1 MARKEKNRFAK
12 VFLIIRLLLL
22 VGVFFAAL
30 WYFSGH
36 YLTIRNFRNVTNVT
50 TMAESSIPYISIVTQ
65 DREINRL
72 IGYTSNLDW
81 ELNRET
87 ITPIS
92 SDKTFTLK
100 IYENKLVAKKL
111 KYELFDVSTGA
122 LLETVTVNS
131 LNETEFE
138 DCKSTKVNIKADL
151 ARGTEY
157 SVKITLVTSDSRRI
171 YYYTRV
177 KLYEKGYVP
186 EKIDYAVWFRD
197 SLIEKKNQAQ
207 IEKNLET
214 KSNSNRT
221 NFAHVDIDCT
231 WTMASWGNL
240 IPKVVAELPPTITDF
255 YEEYASIVLNYIVE
269 INGDSGVE
277 YLRVR
282 ETIRLL
288 YTTLRTYLYT
298 YDRVTE
304 TIYDVANTYLYSSDL
319 KLGITNDTDM
329 QILTT
334 PNYKYTAF
342 VHNGE
347 LLMYDSPQNAVVN
360 IFSFREDIKDP
371 DVSQL
376 DHNVKVLNM
385 DANGNLDFV
394 VYGYM
399 RRGEYEGRVG
409 IVFYTY
415 DRENARLTE
424 QAYIPVNTTY
434 QLLKDELNDF
444 LYKSI
449 NKVVYLYMY
458 DTLYSYNIT
467 TKKVTAVA
475 PGVPEGHFA
484 YLSGAKRVLWQGEQ
498 DDARSRSLTLM
509 NLESGEK
516 QEWKTQDDEVICLL
530 GEIDRNALVGTAK
543 KADILRNPDGSQIV
557 PMYKIEVVDA
567 ERKVLK
573 TYEDSGR
580 YVTGVKRADGVI
592 ILERVMKN
600 ADGTG
605 YVKIDSDGI
614 SNRLSDSSLAVSV
627 INRTSNTAKTEYYI
641 AFPSN
646 ITMKETPAFAGVSI
660 TVLNSD
666 TTVNITAGEDISE
679 FYRTYSFGRVVTRT
693 ASAADAIALADSD
706 EGIGAVLDGSGR
718 IVWERGVKAARS
730 SVTGLVLGVNEG
742 ETQLAT
748 CLRIL
753 FRYLDYDVDTTLID
767 FTTTNVT
774 DSVKQYVKV
783 PGIDLTGVSVDQM
796 LYFVYKKKP
805 VIAVI
810 DSVRTV
816 LVTGYDASNVE
827 YYDPALKRT
836 VKISKEAAKELFE
849 TNGNRFY
856 SYVK

>member
-1 MARKEKNRFAK
+1 MARTEKKTFGRI
-12 VFLIIRLLLL
+12 LLLIRLLLL

-36 YLTIRNFRNVTNVT
+36 YLTIRNFRNVTDVT

-65 DREINRL
+65 NREINRL
-72 IGYTSNLDW
+72 CGYTSNLDW

-92 SDKTFTLK
+92 TDKIFTLK

-111 KYELFDVSTGA
+111 KYEIFDVSTGA
-122 LLETVTVNS
+122 LLESDTVNS
-131 LNETEFE
+131 LTEDEFP
-138 DCKSTKVNIKADL
+138 DCKSTKIHVKAEL

-157 SVKITLVTSDSRRI
+157 SVKVTLITSDSRRI

-197 SLIEKKNQAQ
+197 SLINKTNQAQ

-221 NFAHVDIDCT
+221 DFAHVDIDCT
-231 WTMASWGNL
+231 WNMVSWGSMT
-240 IPKVVAELPPTITDF
+240 PKVVAELPPTITDF

-269 INGDSGVE
+269 IPGDAGPE

-304 TIYDVANTYLYSSDL
+304 TIYDAANTYLYSSDL

-334 PNYKYTAF
+334 PNYKYTVF

-360 IFSFREDIKDP
+360 VFSFRNDIKDP

-385 DANGNLDFV
+385 DANGNVDFV

-399 RRGEYEGRVG
+399 SRGQYEGRVG
-409 IVFYTY
+409 VVFYTY
-415 DRENARLTE
+415 DRENERLTE
-424 QAYIPVNTTY
+424 QAYVPINTTY

-444 LYKSI
+444 VYKSI
-449 NKVVYLYMY
+449 NKVIYLYMF

-475 PGVPEGHFA
+475 PNVPEGHFA
-484 YLSGAKRVLWQGEQ
+484 YFAGAKKVLWQPEP
-498 DDARSRSLTLM
+498 DDANSDRLILM
-509 NLESGEK
+509 NLENGERH
-516 QEWKTQDDEVICLL
+516 EWTAAGDEVICLL

-543 KADILRNPDGSQIV
+543 KSDIIRNSDGSQIV
-557 PMYKIEVVDA
+557 PMYKVEVADPDH
-567 ERKVLK
+567 KILK

-580 YVTGVKRADGVI
+580 FVTGAKKADGVI
-592 ILERVMKN
+592 ILERVKRSE
-600 ADGTG
+600 DGTA

-614 SNRLSDSSLAVSV
+614 STRVVDSTLAVSV
-627 INRTSNTAKTEYYI
+627 INRTSNTAKKEYYI

-646 ITMKETPAFAGVSI
+646 ITMKETPVTKGVSI

-666 TTVNITAGEDISE
+666 TTVNITARDDIQE

-693 ASAADAIALADSD
+693 ALAADAISLADSD
-706 EGIGAVLDGSGR
+706 EGLGAVLDGSGR
-718 IVWERGVKAARS
+718 LVWERGVKAARS

-767 FTTTNVT
+767 FTKTNVT
-774 DSVKQYVKV
+774 NSIRQYVKV
-783 PGIDLTGVSVDQM
+783 SGIDLSGVSVDQM

-810 DSVRTV
+810 DNTRAV
-816 LVTGYDASNVE
+816 LITGYDPQNVE
-827 YYDPALKRT
+827 YYDPAQKRT
-836 VKISKEAAKELFE
+836 VKVSREAAEALFE